1 MVLRM
6 LLLRICL
13 FLIVSG
19 SISFCIYL
27 LLSVRQRYREDKKL
41 KELLKKQEELNKIE
55 QLGKENKEAER
66 ILREE
71 ERRCGQKLLY

>member
-1 MVLRM
+1 M

-27 LLSVRQRYREDKKL
+27 LLSAHKKYKENKRY

-55 QLGKENKEAER
+55 KLEKENREAER

-71 ERRCGQKLLY
+71 RERCGQKFLY

>member
-27 LLSVRQRYREDKKL
+27 LLSVRQRYREDKKTQRIT
-41 KELLKKQEELNKIE
+41 KET
-55 QLGKENKEAER
+55 
-66 ILREE
+66 
-71 ERRCGQKLLY
+71 RRTK